1 VRTTDILLW
10 MVLPYVALALF
21 VAGHVWRY
29 RFDQFGWTSRS
40 TQLLESRWLA
50 WGSNLFHY
58 GALAA
63 IGGHV
68 LGMLIPDWLTA
79 AVGVSEPAY
88 RVLSA
93 AAGSV
98 AGLACVAGF
107 VILVVRR
114 AYFPRVR
121 RTTSPTDVAV
131 YVLLALVIGLGLG
144 ETLAVNAFGGG
155 YDYRATVAVW
165 FRGIFVLDP
174 RADLMVSAP
183 LVYQIHAASAWLLY
197 AVWPFSRLVHAWSLP
212 VQYLGRPYILYR
224 SRYTARE
231 HGRS

>member
-1 VRTTDILLW
+1 MRAADVILW
-10 MVLPYVALALF
+10 VILPYAALVLF

-29 RFDQFGWTSRS
+29 RHDQFGWTSRS

-63 IGGHV
+63 IAGHV
-68 LGMLIPDWLTA
+68 LGMLVPSWLTS
-79 AVGVSEPAY
+79 AVGVSEEAY
-88 RVLSA
+88 HVLSA
-93 AAGSV
+93 VAGSV
-98 AGLACVAGF
+98 AGLVCVAGF
-107 VILVVRR
+107 VILAARR

-131 YVLLALVIGLGLG
+131 YVLLAAVIGLGIG
-144 ETLAVNAFGGG
+144 ETLVFSAFGGG

-174 RADLMVSAP
+174 RPDLMASAP
-183 LVYQIHAASAWLLY
+183 LVYQVHAASAWLLY
-197 AVWPFSRLVHAWSLP
+197 ALWPFSRLVHVWSLP
-212 VQYLGRPYILYR
+212 LQYLGRPYILYR
-224 SRYTARE
+224 SRYAP
-231 HGRS
+231 GRR